1 MLAVETRS
9 IPVHSVLG
17 SGPLQQECRRGRGP
31 HRLMNMESP
40 LGCRSWGWSIGAK
53 PDQLGH
59 PSGAH
64 RLLVRDSGCGVEPT
78 ALHSRAC
85 RALQRRPL
93 SLRPAVACFWADG
106 TVPQMAVTI
115 PIRYK
120 TPVNLL
126 RCSGPQ
132 QAALPRCFWGR
143 RQEASL
149 PCLFGRNW
157 TANSC
162 GLLEVARWRRCAIH
176 GCVNT
181 EHRPMFVIL
190 PSCRRNFTHL
200 VMFGA
205 GALISLP
212 SNAQH
217 RTGGRWT
224 ADGRWQQGDPMEPDG
239 VGSCQAGPSFV
250 GVVHSIF
257 QVTALHH
264 QPAESTRGR
273 SRHSQSRHDN
283 ERQETTTPKFAGEAQ
298 LQIVD
303 LETAVGS
310 KLSADPQ
317 ETKQWQVRP
326 MVFRPPQSPLH

>member
-1 MLAVETRS
+1 MLAVEKRS

-17 SGPLQQECRRGRGP
+17 SGPVQQECRRGRGP

-162 GLLEVARWRRCAIH
+162 GLLEVARWRRCAM
-176 GCVNT
+176 CQYRASSDVCDSPQLQT
-181 EHRPMFVIL
+181 ELYTLGNVWRGGVDFI
-190 PSCRRNFTHL
+190 
-200 VMFGA
+200 
-205 GALISLP
+205 
-212 SNAQH
+212 AQQCPAPDWG
-217 RTGGRWT
+217 TV
-224 ADGRWQQGDPMEPDG
+224 DGRWQMAAGGPDG
-239 VGSCQAGPSFV
+239 ARRGGFLPSRALFCGGCSFNFSSHGVASSASGVNKWKEQA
-250 GVVHSIF
+250 
-257 QVTALHH
+257 
-264 QPAESTRGR
+264 
-273 SRHSQSRHDN
+273 QSVA
-283 ERQETTTPKFAGEAQ
+283 P
-298 LQIVD
+298 
-303 LETAVGS
+303 
-310 KLSADPQ
+310 
-317 ETKQWQVRP
+317 
-326 MVFRPPQSPLH
+326 